1 MNNIERIVEIVPL
14 VALPPQGNQ
23 KFSYLLPE
31 KMVVFPGALVKIP
44 FANRIVDGV
53 VWRKAKSNYSNLKTI
68 INVEKNKVMSPKDIE
83 WLEQLSKYS
92 FESLSLLAKSLVLTR
107 KSPVELSFSEEVPIR
122 RKSSIKI
129 KYAENDLE
137 ESIKT
142 APDGQILILIPE
154 IIFGDKI
161 FEICRKLERPSF
173 SFNNH
178 ISQKEKSNTITELSR
193 NRTCIIVATHSGIFL
208 PFSNLVTIILLE
220 PTLPSH
226 RQWNMHPHYDARV
239 GAYLKSKLQKIPLI
253 HISTLPSF
261 DLYSSR
267 KMKVGSLGLKNI
279 VVLNKYW
286 DESSFISKETINLI
300 RLNINQGKKILIY
313 HNAIGYESLYVC
325 RDCGNTLRCE
335 QCGTILQRQTR
346 DLFCKTCKS
355 IKGSLRAFCNK
366 CGSPKLNALKHG
378 THSVE
383 QSLKREFP
391 QLNILRIDRDTKQIN
406 TPTQSLVDANI
417 VIATQKIFSTIDS
430 KIFDYCIIP
439 DFTSIVNSTS
449 FGALEETLI
458 TLRRLYGL
466 IKNSTDK
473 LIYIEDS
480 NGSSG
485 IINYIKN
492 NKIDELIK
500 NDLRDRKELWFPPYA
515 LLMTCEKEFTSE
527 ILAQKEIFKIKEKIR
542 LNCSTT
548 KINNLIFKRRTKF
561 VGQIILRDHQ
571 SMIRETMKY
580 VPGSW
585 SIDAPLSLN
594 DIFKLNRT
602 N

>member
-1 MNNIERIVEIVPL
+1 MNTSNQIVEVVPL
-14 VALPPQGNQ
+14 VTLPPQGNQ
-23 KFSYLLPE
+23 KFSYLVPE
-31 KMVVFPGALVKIP
+31 NIFVFPGTLVKIP
-44 FANRIVDGV
+44 FANRIIEGV
-53 VWRKAKSNYSNLKTI
+53 VWRQSKSSYSNLKTI
-68 INVEKNKVMSPKDIE
+68 IGVEKQQVVTLKDIE
-83 WLEQLSKYS
+83 WLEKFSCAS
-92 FESLSLLAKSLVLTR
+92 FESLSLVTKTLVLNR
-107 KSPVELSFSEEVPIR
+107 KFSTELCFPKQTSPKKR
-122 RKSSIKI
+122 GSIKF
-129 KYAENDLE
+129 KFKENELDK
-137 ESIKT
+137 SIKE
-142 APDGQILILIPE
+142 APSGQVLVLIPE
-154 IIFGDKI
+154 IIMGNKVL
-161 FEICRKLERPSF
+161 EVCKTNRRICLF
-173 SFNNH
+173 YNTQL
-178 ISQKEKSNTITELSR
+178 SQKEKTETISAITKNES
-193 NRTCIIVATHSGIFL
+193 CVIVATHSGIFL

-220 PTLPSH
+220 PALSSH
-226 RQWNMHPHYDARV
+226 RQWNMHPHYDARI

-253 HISTLPSF
+253 HISILPSF

-279 VVLNKYW
+279 IVLNKNW

-449 FGALEETLI
+449 FSALEETLI
-458 TLRRLYGL
+458 TLKRLYGL
-466 IKNSTDK
+466 IKNSTEK

-527 ILAQKEIFKIKEKIR
+527 ILAQKEILKIKAKIS
-542 LNCSTT
+542 LNCIST
-548 KINNLIFKRRTKF
+548 KINTLIYKRRTKF
-561 VGQIILRDHQ
+561 VGQIIFRGQHQ
-571 SMIRETMKY
+571 IIRESIKY
-580 VPGSW
+580 VPSSW

-594 DIFKLNRT
+594 DIIKLN
-602 N
+602 